1 MRSALRAAPLRSS
14 FFDFKQKRMAALLLI
29 TLVILWW
36 IAVWGFFDMAIL
48 HMNRFEKMIVY
59 GLMLLSIILLLQVNP
74 ELLDYF

>member
-1 MRSALRAAPLRSS
+1 MT
-14 FFDFKQKRMAALLLI
+14 ALLLI